1 MDLTS
6 IPLDVIM
13 FNSREEIVQM
23 LDEYTT
29 E

>member
-29 E
+29 V

>member
-23 LDEYTT
+23 HDEYTT

>member
-13 FNSREEIVQM
+13 FNSREEILQM

>member
-1 MDLTS
+1 MDLKS

>member
-23 LDEYTT
+23 LNEYTT

>member
-1 MDLTS
+1 MDLKS
-6 IPLDVIM
+6 ILLDVIM

>member
-13 FNSREEIVQM
+13 FNSREEIAQM